1 VIWVSHLNGVC
12 YDVLLIPFVAAAAA
26 GGGRVQVTLSKILG
40 WYYTD
45 FGSDKAARLRFLLPY
60 LPADKRS
67 ALESLLAAD
76 PSAGGIRVE
85 YAPYDWT
92 INAAVE

>member
-1 VIWVSHLNGVC
+1 MSVDTTMHC
-12 YDVLLIPFVAAAAA
+12 VLCCCI
-26 GGGRVQVTLSKILG
+26 QVTLSKILG

-67 ALESLLAAD
+67 ALQQLLSAD
-76 PSAGGIRVE
+76 PSAGRIKVE
-85 YAPYDWT
+85 YATYDWT

>member
-1 VIWVSHLNGVC
+1 M
-12 YDVLLIPFVAAAAA
+12 
-26 GGGRVQVTLSKILG
+26 QVTLSKIFG

-45 FGSDKAARLRFLLPY
+45 FGADKAARLRFMLPC

-67 ALESLLAAD
+67 SLQQLLSAD
-76 PSAGGIRVE
+76 PSAGSIKVD
-85 YAPYDWT
+85 YSTYDWT

>member
-1 VIWVSHLNGVC
+1 MCHTSRSMVAYNRLW
-12 YDVLLIPFVAAAAA
+12 LLLLLLLV
-26 GGGRVQVTLSKILG
+26 GVQVTLSKIFG
-40 WYYTD
+40 WYYPD
-45 FGSDKAARLRFLLPY
+45 FGADKAARLRFLLPY

-67 ALESLLAAD
+67 SLEVMLSGD

>member
-1 VIWVSHLNGVC
+1 MASQQCVLSSHL
-12 YDVLLIPFVAAAAA
+12 
-26 GGGRVQVTLSKILG
+26 QVTLSKILG

-60 LPADKRS
+60 LPADKHS
-67 ALESLLAAD
+67 ALQQLLAAD
-76 PSAGGIRVE
+76 PSAGHIKVE
-85 YAPYDWT
+85 YAAYDWT